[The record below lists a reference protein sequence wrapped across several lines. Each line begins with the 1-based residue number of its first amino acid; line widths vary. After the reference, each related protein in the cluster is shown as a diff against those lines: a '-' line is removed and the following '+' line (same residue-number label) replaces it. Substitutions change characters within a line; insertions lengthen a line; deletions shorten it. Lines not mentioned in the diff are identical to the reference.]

1 MTRHTVLTAVGRDR
15 PGLVEEVS
23 EFLLERGGS
32 IEESR
37 MANLLG
43 QFAIVMLVTGGDADI
58 EAIVRDGAVLADQ
71 TGIDARFTPV
81 EPPAASRSASTH
93 RLVAQALD
101 QPGLVHRVADVLRRF
116 DVNIETLETTLESA
130 PITGTPV
137 FAMSIV
143 LAVPDEVGIAEV
155 EQELERVCEPLNITW
170 ELAPVEPAPLGAGL

>member
-1 MTRHTVLTAVGRDR
+1 VSRVVLTAIGHDR

-43 QFAIVMLVTGGDADI
+43 QFAIALLVTGAPEAVERIVGDVEVLRRETGI
-58 EAIVRDGAVLADQ
+58 EA
-71 TGIDARFTPV
+71 TFTPV
-81 EPPAASRSASTH
+81 EPTEPRAAARY
-93 RLVAQALD
+93 RFEAQAAD

-116 DVNIETLETTLESA
+116 DVNIETLDTTLEAA
-130 PITGTPV
+130 PITGTPT

-143 LAVPDEVGIAEV
+143 LSVPTAIPIADVERDLAEV
-155 EQELERVCEPLNITW
+155 CEALDLGWRLEAEQ
-170 ELAPVEPAPLGAGL
+170 

>member
-1 MTRHTVLTAVGRDR
+1 MSRVVLTAIGADR

-43 QFAIVMLVTGGDADI
+43 QFAIALLVTGDDDAVARIVGDVD
-58 EAIVRDGAVLADQ
+58 VLRRE
-71 TGIDARFTPV
+71 TGIDATFTPV
-81 EPPAASRSASTH
+81 GGEPAPAGRHYRFEAKA
-93 RLVAQALD
+93 AD

-116 DVNIETLETTLESA
+116 DANIEQLDTTLEAA
-130 PITGTPV
+130 PITGTPT

-143 LAVPDEVGIAEV
+143 LSVPTGVAIEDVQ
-155 EQELERVCEPLNITW
+155 QELERICA
-170 ELAPVEPAPLGAGL
+170 ELDLDWRLEAAER